1 MDFISNGK
9 YSSTLDK
16 VKAPR
21 CNSELYSLG
30 LEKGLSFL
38 RLPGNRGSFVVCPVG
53 PTEKLVTWRSRVVV
67 TETRIFKFVI
77 T

>member
-9 YSSTLDK
+9 YSSTLYK

-21 CNSELYSLG
+21 CNSELHKLG

-38 RLPGNRGSFVVCPVG
+38 RLPGNRGSFVVWPVD
-53 PTEKLVTWRSRVVV
+53 PPEKLVMWRSHVVV
-67 TETRIFKFVI
+67 TETRMFKFVI

>member
-21 CNSELYSLG
+21 CNSELHSLV

-38 RLPGNRGSFVVCPVG
+38 RLPGNRGSFVVWPVG
-53 PTEKLVTWRSRVVV
+53 PPKKLVTWRSRVV
-67 TETRIFKFVI
+67 TETRMFKFVN